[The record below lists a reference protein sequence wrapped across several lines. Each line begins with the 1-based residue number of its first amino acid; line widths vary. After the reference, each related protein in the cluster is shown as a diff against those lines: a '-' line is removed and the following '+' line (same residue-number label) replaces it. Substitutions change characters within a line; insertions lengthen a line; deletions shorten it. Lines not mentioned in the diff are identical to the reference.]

1 MTTLTEGKIAHID
14 EEINMKVL
22 NTVAL
27 TALLITAGH
36 AYADKTAGQMVD
48 DSVTQ
53 AEVKAK
59 IMSDDFVAGGWDINL
74 ETRKGVVQLG
84 GFIDD
89 PEKAKLA
96 AERAA
101 SVEGVVKVDNQM
113 HAKEGERSAGQVV
126 DDGVT
131 TTRVKSAIGGADL
144 SKGVK
149 INVDTYNGVVL
160 LTGFVDTQEDKDTA
174 GDTAAKDANAKK
186 VINGIYVLN

>member
-1 MTTLTEGKIAHID
+1 MKLFNTL
-14 EEINMKVL
+14 
-22 NTVAL
+22 AL
-27 TALLITAGH
+27 SALLVTAGP
-36 AYADKTAGQMVD
+36 AFADKTTGQMVD

-89 PEKAKLA
+89 PEKGKLA

-113 HAKEGERSAGQVV
+113 HVKEGERSAGQVI

-131 TTRVKSAIGGADL
+131 TTRVKSAIGSADL
-144 SKGVK
+144 GQGVK

-160 LTGFVDTQEDKDTA
+160 LTGFVDTQEDKVKA
-174 GDTAAKDANAKK
+174 GETAAKDANAKK